1 MDIRNLLPANHVIVA
16 LKAAARRDILTQL
29 SGPLLKD
36 GIVTDL
42 EVFLNDVER
51 REDEISTQ
59 ITHDIA
65 IPHARSNAVKRLGFA
80 MGIAAEP
87 GFMFDPASGHTC
99 RAFFLVAVPSFA
111 PTAHLKLLQH
121 IVHFAND
128 KKKMAKLLETKTAIQ
143 AMNVLVAFKAPL

>member
-1 MDIRNLLPANHVIVA
+1 MDLRNLLPPNHIVVG
-16 LKAAARRDILTQL
+16 LKTAARRELLAQL
-29 SGPLLKD
+29 AAPLLKT

-42 EVFLNDVER
+42 EVFLSDVER

-65 IPHARSNAVKRLGFA
+65 IPHARSNAVRRLGFTV
-80 MGIAAEP
+80 GIAPAP
-87 GFMFDPASGHTC
+87 GLMFNPAAGHTC
-99 RAFFLVAVPSFA
+99 RVFFLVAVPSFS

-128 KKKMAKLLETKTAIQ
+128 AKKMPKLLSVRTPGQ
-143 AMNVLVAFKAPL
+143 AVTLLVNFKSPA